1 MDAMSLFTE
10 PNGKRTGPWLPVALL
25 LTGVGWGSN
34 QITPMLLVYQRT
46 LALST
51 GTVEAMFGVYAL
63 GLIPGLLVSGPV
75 SDARGVG
82 SWSSRRPSCPCW
94 RASP

>member
-1 MDAMSLFTE
+1 MSLFTE

-63 GLIPGLLVSGPV
+63 GRSHPVLVSGPV
-75 SDARGVG
+75 SDARGGG